1 MALSKCLLNADKQ
14 MTPITS
20 LGSLLSIHVKY
31 GWSKKYKR
39 FFFIFTYLM
48 TAEQQNLS
56 KPRWEYTLKN
66 PNS

>member
-39 FFFIFTYLM
+39 FFSYTHKYTQNYL
-48 TAEQQNLS
+48 S
-56 KPRWEYTLKN
+56 
-66 PNS
+66 